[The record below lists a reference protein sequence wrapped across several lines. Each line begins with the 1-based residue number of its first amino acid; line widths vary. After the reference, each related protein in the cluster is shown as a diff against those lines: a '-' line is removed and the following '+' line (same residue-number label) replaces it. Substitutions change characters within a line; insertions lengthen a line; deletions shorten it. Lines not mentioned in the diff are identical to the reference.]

1 MVLTKAWPP
10 TFTEL
15 NTCNMKLISASEN
28 FSSRYSGQKIAFFHS
43 LIWEWNSIWFYNISN
58 AILSFNICMG
68 NRHVRNLAASLMCC
82 PMVTHPI
89 HTLVSAIRCIC
100 NCICICIWVCVC
112 VCNTYYILCIGIA
125 IFISIWICR
134 CIFVSFLNVSPS
146 RCICICSFI
155 CICIF
160 GRFPNGHWSTPHPC
174 PQQQE
179 MVNNLSA
186 TFHQLYIF
194 GNHLAN
200 TF

>member
-1 MVLTKAWPP
+1 MVPTKAWPP

-43 LIWEWNSIWFYNISN
+43 LIWEWTSIWFYKISN

-68 NRHVRNLAASLMCC
+68 NRHVGNLAASLMCC

-112 VCNTYYILCIGIA
+112 VCNTYYILCICIA
-125 IFISIWICR
+125 ILFR
-134 CIFVSFLNVSPS
+134 YGFVDVFLSASWMCYHMATDP
-146 RCICICSFI
+146 RLCQ
-155 CICIF
+155 
-160 GRFPNGHWSTPHPC
+160 
-174 PQQQE
+174 PQQ
-179 MVNNLSA
+179 MY
-186 TFHQLYIF
+186 LYLYLYLYF
-194 GNHLAN
+194 WQVP
-200 TF
+200 